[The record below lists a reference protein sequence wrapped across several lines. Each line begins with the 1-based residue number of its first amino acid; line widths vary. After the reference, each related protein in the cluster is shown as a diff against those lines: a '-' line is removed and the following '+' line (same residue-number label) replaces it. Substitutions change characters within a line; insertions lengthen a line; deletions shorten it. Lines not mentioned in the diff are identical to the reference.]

1 MAEAH
6 GFDIDVFENKKNP
19 KQIENGIDNA
29 SFELQNS
36 ELRF

>member
-6 GFDIDVFENKKNP
+6 GFDNDIFENKKSQ
-19 KQIENGIDNA
+19 KATGNGFDNA
-29 SFELQNS
+29 SFELQNN

>member
-6 GFDIDVFENKKNP
+6 GFDKDVFQNKTRSKAT
-19 KQIENGIDNA
+19 ENGIDNA
-29 SFELQNS
+29 SFELQNN